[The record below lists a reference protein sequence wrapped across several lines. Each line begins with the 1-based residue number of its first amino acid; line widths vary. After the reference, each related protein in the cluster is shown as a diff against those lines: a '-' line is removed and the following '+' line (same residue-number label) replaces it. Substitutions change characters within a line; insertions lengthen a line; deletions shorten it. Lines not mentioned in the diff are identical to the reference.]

1 MTKKSQASAILK
13 GYGLKLPKQ
22 WTGSIN
28 CWHRWHQ
35 HKFLMCWWTTY
46 NEYLDRIIEVDS
58 IKPTNERAVR
68 FMAFRPVKDKRLR
81 NLNLDKAVAPAW
93 AEYQKATDAAWA
105 EYQKATDA
113 AWAEYQK
120 AIAPAEAEYLKAKDA
135 AWAEYEKAEAEYQK
149 AKAAALADYKK
160 AVAPAWAEYKKA
172 VAPAW
177 AEYLKAKA
185 PALAEYQK
193 AKDAAW
199 AEYEK
204 AEAPARENIEK
215 GLGFSIKSIHDKEC
229 KDVPFIEESNELRF
243 KDKST
248 K

>member
-1 MTKKSQASAILK
+1 MTKQSQASAILK
-13 GYGLKLPKQ
+13 GYGLKLPEQ

-28 CWHRWHQ
+28 CWHMWHR

-46 NEYLDRIIEVDS
+46 DEYLSRVIDIAR
-58 IKPTNERAVR
+58 IKPIDERAVR

-120 AIAPAEAEYLKAKDA
+120 AIAPAWD
-135 AWAEYEKAEAEYQK
+135 EYEKAIAPARAEY
-149 AKAAALADYKK
+149 
-160 AVAPAWAEYKKA
+160 E
-172 VAPAW
+172 
-177 AEYLKAKA
+177 
-185 PALAEYQK
+185 K